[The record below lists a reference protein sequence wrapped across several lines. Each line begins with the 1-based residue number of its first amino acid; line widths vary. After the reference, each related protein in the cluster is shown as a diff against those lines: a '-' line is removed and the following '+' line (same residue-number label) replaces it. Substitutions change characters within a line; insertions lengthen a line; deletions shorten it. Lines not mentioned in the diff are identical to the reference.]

1 MKMTKTS
8 LSLQDLRKRIYVKA
22 KADKHHRFWGLYV
35 HVCKIET
42 LRAAYD
48 MARQNNGAPGID
60 GVTFEA
66 IEESGPDA
74 FLLDIQD
81 ELLSGMCL
89 PMRNRKKEIP
99 KGNGKVRVL
108 GIPAIRD
115 RVVQGALKLILEPIF
130 EADFQEGSYG
140 YRPKRTAHQ
149 AVHRVADAVV
159 HNKTRVIDVDLK
171 AYFDTVRH
179 DILLSKVAKRV
190 NDDRV
195 MWMLRLILKASGKRG
210 VPQGGVISPLLSN
223 IYLNEVDKMLEKAKE
238 VTGKAN
244 FTYIEYA
251 RFADD
256 LVILVDGYRR
266 WDWLLE
272 RVYRRL
278 LEELATL
285 DVTINEEKTRL
296 VDLMK
301 AESFSFL
308 GFDIRSARTLS
319 GKLGVRITPRMKAR
333 TNLLRNLK
341 DIFKRFMS
349 QPVERLI
356 ELINPKLRGW
366 VNYFRMGHSSR
377 CFQYVKDWVEKKIRR
392 HLMRARKRGGF
403 GWDRWSRVW
412 LYEHLGLYAAY
423 EVRYYRGL
431 ESAAGR

>member
-1 MKMTKTS
+1 MTKTS
-8 LSLQDLRKRIYVKA
+8 VSLQELRKRIYVKA

-35 HVCKIET
+35 HVCKVET
-42 LRAAYD
+42 LQSAYK
-48 MARQNNGAPGID
+48 MAKRNDGAPGID

-66 IEESGPDA
+66 IEESGLEE
-74 FLLDIQD
+74 FLLGIRN
-81 ELLSGMCL
+81 ELLSWVYL

-99 KGNGKVRVL
+99 KDNGKVRVL
-108 GIPAIRD
+108 GIPTIRD

-179 DILLSKVAKRV
+179 DILLGKVAKRV

-195 MWMLRLILKASGKRG
+195 MWLLRLILKVSGKRG

-223 IYLNEVDKMLEKAKE
+223 IYLNEVDKMLEKAKS
-238 VTGKAN
+238 VTSKSG
-244 FTYIEYA
+244 FTHVEYA

-256 LVILVDGYRR
+256 LVVLVDGYRR
-266 WDWLLE
+266 WNWLVE
-272 RVYRRL
+272 KVYQRL
-278 LEELATL
+278 LEEFARV
-285 DVTINEEKTRL
+285 DVTVNEEKTRL

-301 AESFSFL
+301 GESFSFL
-308 GFDIRSARTLS
+308 GFDLRSVRTLS
-319 GKLGVRITPRMKAR
+319 GKSGVLITPRMKAR

-341 DIFKRFMS
+341 EIFQRFIS
-349 QPVERLI
+349 QPVGRVI
-356 ELINPKLRGW
+356 ELINPKVRGW

-377 CFQYVKDWVEKKIRR
+377 CFQYIKDWVEKKIRR
-392 HLMRARKRGGF
+392 HLMRARKREGF
-403 GWDRWSRVW
+403 GWDRWSRDW
-412 LYEHLGLYAAY
+412 FYGHLGLYADY
-423 EVRYYRGL
+423 KVRYYRGL
-431 ESAAGR
+431 ESAASG